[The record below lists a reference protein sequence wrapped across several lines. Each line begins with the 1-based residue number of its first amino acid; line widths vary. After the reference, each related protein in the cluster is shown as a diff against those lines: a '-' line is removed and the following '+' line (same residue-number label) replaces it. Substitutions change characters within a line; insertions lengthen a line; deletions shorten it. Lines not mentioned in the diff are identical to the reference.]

1 MDELIAQ
8 FIVEARELVQT
19 AVDDLLALDSDP
31 GEAGRLDSLFR
42 AVHTLKGSAG
52 LFDFAALQSVLH
64 RAEDELG
71 RVRSSGARLEAGQ
84 VDALVA
90 ILEWVDTCVDDIER
104 EGVAGAHLLAR
115 ARPLLAALDAVAD
128 AQQVP
133 VEMATSASIDWALSL
148 AQIVGGQPAVALRY
162 RPHPECF
169 FNGDDPIALIS
180 RIPALLHLGVARR
193 EAWPAPDRF
202 DPYRS
207 NLWFEAL
214 SGGPLSDIEAIF
226 RLVPDQVEIVSLVAT
241 PNLPADGA
249 APEDS
254 RAATARSLRVDPA
267 RIDALLDTVGELM
280 TTKNRVA
287 ALVAAAAALEGG
299 ADLARAIAAT
309 QKELDR
315 LTASLHGAVL
325 QTRMVP
331 LAQAF
336 RRLPRMVHDLSR
348 RLGKPTELVIEG
360 DAIEA
365 DKAIVDELFEPL
377 LHLVRNAMD
386 HGIEDAAG
394 RVAAGKPAKAILRLW
409 VTRQGDRLVVGI
421 ADDGRGIDP
430 EAIRS
435 AAVRKGLATAEQA
448 GRLDD
453 ADALD
458 FLFAAGFSTS
468 ANVSDLSGRGVGLDA
483 VRSAIARLGGTVEL
497 ASRVGAGATITLHLP
512 VSFALTQ
519 LLVVSVAGERYG
531 VPMQSVLETVRVRRS
546 AITPIRGNRA
556 FVLRDRTVPLLS
568 LSALLDLSDA
578 AAAAGEDLTVLVLA
592 LEDQQVG
599 IAIDAVA
606 ERMETITRPLGGLLT
621 GVRGIAGTS
630 VLGDGRV
637 LLVLDVAGLIG

>member
-19 AVDDLLALDSDP
+19 AVDDLLALDGDP

-148 AQIVGGQPAVALRY
+148 AQTVGGQPAVALRY

-169 FNGDDPIALIS
+169 FNGDDPIALVS

-226 RLVPDQVEIVSLVAT
+226 RLVPDQVEIVSLAAT

-249 APEDS
+249 APEDG